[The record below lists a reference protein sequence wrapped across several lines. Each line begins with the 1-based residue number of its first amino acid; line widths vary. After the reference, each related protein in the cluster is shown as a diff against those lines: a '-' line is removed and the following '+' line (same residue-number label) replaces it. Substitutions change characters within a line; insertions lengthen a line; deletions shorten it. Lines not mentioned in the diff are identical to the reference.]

1 MKKKLK
7 QGPVKFAEKEQINGH
22 ITLIV
27 GLYNILVWGSMDS
40 FQHYFQWRLVAE
52 ENNKEKLENKI

>member
-1 MKKKLK
+1 MGCLIIYKSMKKKLK

-27 GLYNILVWGSMDS
+27 GLYNILD
-40 FQHYFQWRLVAE
+40 
-52 ENNKEKLENKI
+52 